1 MRNKTDLLVLFRLS
15 FYSDFAMLS
24 NDKKTVSRRTAVQRK
39 IHMQDQVRNRVA
51 EIMEDGLSVC
61 VTVLGMKV
69 LVVSAFLLVG
79 VVW

>member
-1 MRNKTDLLVLFRLS
+1 M
-15 FYSDFAMLS
+15 
-24 NDKKTVSRRTAVQRK
+24 QRK

-51 EIMEDGLSVC
+51 EIMDDGRSVC
-61 VTVLGMKV
+61 VSALGMKV

>member
-15 FYSDFAMLS
+15 FHSDFAMLS

-51 EIMEDGLSVC
+51 EIMEDGLSVY